1 MGFVLCARKKKMQK
15 IKGNKSK
22 RSYLIVNS
30 AVREQEQCS
39 NSSVKVAVNNQQKIN
54 AKCVEKIVLTTCK
67 FVTFAVLLV
76 LNINKILIWRMKNQN
91 LQTLLLKAGIG

>member
-39 NSSVKVAVNNQQKIN
+39 NSCVKVAVNNQQKIN
-54 AKCVEKIVLTTCK
+54 AKRVEKIVLTTCK

-76 LNINKILIWRMKNQN
+76 LNLNKILIWRMKNQN
-91 LQTLLLKAGIG
+91 LQTLLKKA